1 MYTVSFIK
9 NHITNTTQLYKFI
22 IICKFII
29 LAIYNSLQKIQI
41 GSFKMLE
48 FIKRWYHHNLSS
60 QAAGILI
67 LQFITIFIIIY
78 YFSNIFGPII
88 AAFVLA
94 FMLDRPTSYLV
105 KKGASRLSASAIL
118 ISAVIVS
125 IVAILCI
132 VTPPVINQLNKVS
145 SNLVTSLNELTD
157 ASTIDKKMH
166 NIAIFS
172 TTHSSI
178 TYEPKNNQTL
188 SNQISDNN
196 IENNPTI
203 QNLTEDQNFNSSTT
217 EEIAPGKQTVIEKTN
232 KTKKWL
238 SETLNSLK
246 NNIPEAY
253 HNVFSE
259 ENVSHII
266 VSCSEYVKERVSP
279 LITTQIP
286 TLLMNTLSV
295 LVYLLIVP
303 IFSFLMLK
311 DKDNLLQIFRKYFSS
326 NTEVST
332 FWCEVNHQITQY
344 INGKCIHVVI
354 ISLINGAAFALFGV
368 NYALLLGIGV
378 GLSVIIPYVGMIL
391 ITVPLIAIGL
401 MQYGLSSDLAWLLVI
416 YTIIQLIDAYVI
428 TPMLF
433 SGALN
438 LNSLAIL
445 ISITIFGSIWGMWGV
460 ILALPLA
467 AIIKTILSLWPTR

>member
-1 MYTVSFIK
+1 
-9 NHITNTTQLYKFI
+9 
-22 IICKFII
+22 
-29 LAIYNSLQKIQI
+29 
-41 GSFKMLE
+41 MLE
-48 FIKRWYHHNLSS
+48 FIKKWYHQNLSS
-60 QAAGILI
+60 PAAGILI

-118 ISAVIVS
+118 ICAVIVS

-132 VTPPVINQLNKVS
+132 VTPPAINQLNKVS
-145 SNLVTSLNELTD
+145 SNLVTSLNELTE
-157 ASTIDKKMH
+157 ASTINKNAP
-166 NIAIFS
+166 NISIFS
-172 TTHSSI
+172 TTHTPVADESN
-178 TYEPKNNQTL
+178 TQQALP
-188 SNQISDNN
+188 NQINEN
-196 IENNPTI
+196 QIENKSTTDG
-203 QNLTEDQNFNSSTT
+203 LTENQNSNSSSTK
-217 EEIAPGKQTVIEKTN
+217 EISLEKQAYTEKTN

-238 SETLNSLK
+238 SQTLNSFK
-246 NNIPEAY
+246 NKIPEAY

-259 ENVSHII
+259 ENVSHIV
-266 VSCSEYVKERVSP
+266 VSCSEYVQKRVSP

-286 TLLMNTLSV
+286 NLLMNTLSV

-311 DKDNLLQIFRKYFSS
+311 DKDSLLQTFRKYFSS
-326 NTEVST
+326 NNEVST

-354 ISLINGAAFALFGV
+354 ITIINGAAFALFGV

-391 ITVPLIAIGL
+391 ITIPLIAIGL
-401 MQYGLSSDLAWLLVI
+401 MQYELSSDLAWLLVI

-467 AIIKTILSLWPTR
+467 AFIKTILSLWPTR

>member
-1 MYTVSFIK
+1 
-9 NHITNTTQLYKFI
+9 
-22 IICKFII
+22 
-29 LAIYNSLQKIQI
+29 
-41 GSFKMLE
+41 MLE
-48 FIKRWYHHNLSS
+48 FIKKWYHQNLSS

-118 ISAVIVS
+118 ICAVIVS

-132 VTPPVINQLNKVS
+132 VTPPAINQLNKVS
-145 SNLVTSLNELTD
+145 SNLVTSLNELTE
-157 ASTIDKKMH
+157 ASTINKNVP
-166 NIAIFS
+166 NISIFS
-172 TTHSSI
+172 TTHAPVADESS
-178 TYEPKNNQTL
+178 TQQALP
-188 SNQISDNN
+188 NQINEN
-196 IENNPTI
+196 QIENKSTI
-203 QNLTEDQNFNSSTT
+203 DGLTENQNSNSSSTK
-217 EEIAPGKQTVIEKTN
+217 EISLEKQAYTEKTN

-238 SETLNSLK
+238 SQTLNSFK
-246 NNIPEAY
+246 NKIPEAY

-259 ENVSHII
+259 ENVSHIV
-266 VSCSEYVKERVSP
+266 VSCSEYVQKRVSP

-286 TLLMNTLSV
+286 NLLMNTLSV

-311 DKDNLLQIFRKYFSS
+311 DKDSLLQTFRKYFSS
-326 NTEVST
+326 NNEVST

-354 ISLINGAAFALFGV
+354 ITIINGAAFALFGV

-391 ITVPLIAIGL
+391 ITIPLIAIGL
-401 MQYGLSSDLAWLLVI
+401 MQYGLSADLAWLLVI

-467 AIIKTILSLWPTR
+467 AFIKTILSLWPTR